1 MPILCT
7 MGLKKIW
14 ITPADETPGIMP
26 ENGEHWLDLG
36 DVYKETCQLTD
47 DDVEETLHESETSSK
62 KITLCGEYVTGV
74 QLTLM
79 DPDMELLARYF
90 GGKITGEKG
99 KRKWWRP
106 RKPEYKEWAI
116 KLQPEEGLFI
126 GCPNTRIIPKFEITY
141 SSKGI
146 ALAPIKIKF
155 QDQLCA
161 EEGVDAPNVVPTPE
175 ENSGEDSEGETPTV

>member
-7 MGLKKIW
+7 MGLKKIFL
-14 ITPADETPGIMP
+14 TPAGTTPGEMP
-26 ENGEHWLDLG
+26 TKGPAWLDLG
-36 DVYKETCQLTD
+36 DVYKDTCQLLD
-47 DDVEETLHESETSSK
+47 DDVEETTHESETSNK

-74 QLTLM
+74 QLSLM

-90 GGKITGEKG
+90 GGTITGSNG

-116 KLQPEEGLFI
+116 WLMPEEGLFV

-146 ALAPIKIKF
+146 ALVPMKIKF
-155 QDQLCA
+155 QDQLCM
-161 EEGVDAPNVVPTPE
+161 EEGMTDPTQ
-175 ENSGEDSEGETPTV
+175 TA